1 MKNKKNITLGALV
14 AVLGT
19 TVAMGTS
26 YALYQN
32 ELADKVINIG
42 ANVTQDGAL
51 TIGTVE
57 NDTGANLAPD
67 IDRTFDFDISFK
79 KNVSSTYTQNYY
91 LAQLKI
97 TITSDSQE
105 LLAAIKANSSITVEN
120 EAGNYFTTDGTTASY
135 WKNKGYNK
143 IDFSDVEVTGEGT
156 YTLSDLACLPLPV
169 NASTVEDGAVEALK
183 ASAVLSIG
191 DSDIL
196 EIDAA
201 SYDIDIDL
209 TAPED
214 YGMAYVVGDFNNWQ
228 EVDAYMMVPSP
239 KSDDFEWTFQT
250 SANEED
256 SNYIPAGAKYK
267 TKQGGNFSPAGDGST
282 NLTWTAENV
291 GKSIWRKSG
300 NGSTPIVG

>member
-1 MKNKKNITLGALV
+1 MKNKKNIALGALV

-32 ELADKVINIG
+32 ELTDKVINIG

-51 TIGTVE
+51 TIGAVE
-57 NDTGANLAPD
+57 NDTGANLAPEV
-67 IDRTFDFDISFK
+67 DRTFDFDISFK

-120 EAGNYFTTDGTTASY
+120 EAGNYFTTDGTTPSH
-135 WKNKGYNK
+135 WKNTGGNK

-183 ASAVLSIG
+183 ASTVLSIG
-191 DSDIL
+191 DSDIFA
-196 EIDAA
+196 IDAA

-228 EVDAYMMVPSP
+228 EVDAYMMVPNP

-250 SANEED
+250 SANEGD
-256 SNYIPAGAKYK
+256 PNYIPDGAQYK
-267 TKQGGNFSPAGDGST
+267 TKQGDNWAPGN
-282 NLTWTAENV
+282 NLNWSSENS
-291 GKSIWRKSG
+291 GKSIWWKSG
-300 NGSTPIVG
+300 NGSTPTVG